1 MADSET
7 KQADE
12 QEHQQLVEQGG
23 KHEPFIKGIDNL
35 NWIWYNLFDSLHVD
49 LIIQGFRKL
58 IDRYNVTIDLHQKRV
73 TIEEAMSSLSVNE
86 DGLKYMFLNSLQ
98 MILQHLKSHIIGL
111 LRTLDPSNS
120 QQATELKSK
129 CISDN
134 QPKVEWIMERIRYLV
149 VVFYPEPT
157 TARVR
162 TDDQHLR
169 RLKSCRLRSLRS
181 TFLEA
186 CRMICRS
193 FGAAIKLVKLM
204 KLKESPEKLKRLSQE
219 HRRLTYNVKMAALLV
234 DSTIESIEG
243 SDWDLAVKSWQVE
256 FEGNQDLLKS
266 MMTSIEP
273 ETDILETG
281 DQTSVAKY
289 VREPVIHLAKLLI
302 PIMKLSRLFFNKI
315 SVRGINTKRL
325 PLFTEMC
332 SEQIE
337 SLAMSHGSVSSS
349 FVHILSLLD
358 AADRAPGVVPH
369 VHFIGSVRC
378 LKNIFEAPLLIVLL
392 YLVPAIPDTDGFPI
406 QNYYKNW
413 LITWNTQRILATE
426 NFINIFTRSSVVDPE
441 LL

>member
-1 MADSET
+1 MSLSIYT
-7 KQADE
+7 K
-12 QEHQQLVEQGG
+12 
-23 KHEPFIKGIDNL
+23 
-35 NWIWYNLFDSLHVD
+35 
-49 LIIQGFRKL
+49 
-58 IDRYNVTIDLHQKRV
+58 TV
-73 TIEEAMSSLSVNE
+73 TIEEAMSSLSINE
-86 DGLKYMFLNSLQ
+86 DGLKDIPIQL
-98 MILQHLKSHIIGL
+98 
-111 LRTLDPSNS
+111 TTSNR
-120 QQATELKSK
+120 AEVKR
-129 CISDN
+129 ISDN
-134 QPKVEWIMERIRYLV
+134 QPKVEWIMERIRYL

-169 RLKSCRLRSLRS
+169 RLKS
-181 TFLEA
+181 
-186 CRMICRS
+186 
-193 FGAAIKLVKLM
+193 
-204 KLKESPEKLKRLSQE
+204 
-219 HRRLTYNVKMAALLV
+219 Y
-234 DSTIESIEG
+234 STIESIEG
-243 SDWDLAVKSWQVE
+243 SDWDLAKPTSW
-256 FEGNQDLLKS
+256 NRRSK
-266 MMTSIEP
+266 
-273 ETDILETG
+273 
-281 DQTSVAKY
+281 SVAKY

>member
-12 QEHQQLVEQGG
+12 QEPQRLVEQG
-23 KHEPFIKGIDNL
+23 
-35 NWIWYNLFDSLHVD
+35 D
-49 LIIQGFRKL
+49 LIIQEFGKL
-58 IDRYNVTIDLHQKRV
+58 IDRYNDTIDLHQNRV
-73 TIEEAMSSLSVNE
+73 TIEEAMSSLSINE
-86 DGLKYMFLNSLQ
+86 DGLKDMFPDSLQ
-98 MILQHLKSHIIGL
+98 LILQHLKSHIIGL
-111 LRTLDPSNS
+111 LRTPDPSNSHS
-120 QQATELKSK
+120 QQATELKFK

-186 CRMICRS
+186 CRLICRS
-193 FGAAIKLVKLM
+193 FGAAIELVKLM
-204 KLKESPEKLKRLSQE
+204 KLKESPEQFKRLSQE
-219 HRRLTYNVKMAALLV
+219 HRRLTYHVKMAALLV

-266 MMTSIEP
+266 MMTLIEP

-281 DQTSVAKY
+281 DRESVAKY

>member
-12 QEHQQLVEQGG
+12 QEHQQLVEQG
-23 KHEPFIKGIDNL
+23 
-35 NWIWYNLFDSLHVD
+35 D

-219 HRRLTYNVKMAALLV
+219 HRRLTYN
-234 DSTIESIEG
+234 
-243 SDWDLAVKSWQVE
+243 
-256 FEGNQDLLKS
+256 
-266 MMTSIEP
+266 P
-273 ETDILETG
+273 
-281 DQTSVAKY
+281 
-289 VREPVIHLAKLLI
+289 
-302 PIMKLSRLFFNKI
+302 
-315 SVRGINTKRL
+315 
-325 PLFTEMC
+325 
-332 SEQIE
+332 
-337 SLAMSHGSVSSS
+337 
-349 FVHILSLLD
+349 
-358 AADRAPGVVPH
+358 
-369 VHFIGSVRC
+369 
-378 LKNIFEAPLLIVLL
+378 
-392 YLVPAIPDTDGFPI
+392 
-406 QNYYKNW
+406 
-413 LITWNTQRILATE
+413 
-426 NFINIFTRSSVVDPE
+426 
-441 LL
+441 